1 VTSCSASARE
11 RRARQPSNVNG
22 ALRGLVDLTP
32 ISSSTALLCL
42 DRLNTEDHDAAG
54 TSSICAADNAANEV
68 LSPDRLIDVAYERGL
83 EAKLRRLDWQELQ
96 IAASADPV
104 LLLLRNGNV
113 VIALRSGPDSPDEI
127 VVYDP
132 LYRDGE
138 DFLLPRGALEP
149 EWDGDAVILKRL
161 SVTAKRPHGSFVSAL
176 SFCAI
181 IVSFGLL
188 IFYPREAG
196 KEIPEFAPAQR
207 VTSSALVPTENVT
220 GSAIPAKKTG
230 VLAQAPLTE
239 PEPDLRKTSLS
250 PDLDNAVAS
259 STAAPRPSATNEP
272 EGLEN
277 KLEPDMA
284 EMPLVTQPEPNAA
297 TRALFPD
304 LERRAVLSRATPNV
318 MPAPEPE
325 VATTPESPDPNA
337 AVKLPGTA
345 TAAEAAARPA
355 NAAGGSAIPTETT
368 AGHASRGEIGE
379 LYTGTPTG
387 SLKDLGQSGGATMAT
402 APGNAPSLS
411 SAAIKAL
418 MARGDAL
425 ISTRDLVSARLFYER
440 AADAGDGQA
449 ALRLGETYDPAFLM
463 RAQLTGVR
471 GDASLAARWY
481 RRARELGADDAEL
494 LLKALTPERGSNLP

>member
-1 VTSCSASARE
+1 VPRPMVLKYWWAASRTSASPSFAFTAI
-11 RRARQPSNVNG
+11 RAM
-22 ALRGLVDLTP
+22 LTMKRGLTP
-32 ISSSTALLCL
+32 SRRPECTCRYWCTPAPSARGSRSTCKQV
-42 DRLNTEDHDAAG
+42 
-54 TSSICAADNAANEV
+54 ANPV
-68 LSPDRLIDVAYERGL
+68 NDT
-83 EAKLRRLDWQELQ
+83 
-96 IAASADPV
+96 ADPV

-113 VIALRSGPDSPDEI
+113 VIALRSSRDSPDEI

-161 SVTAKRPHGSFVSAL
+161 SVTAKRPHASFVSAL

-181 IVSFGLL
+181 TVSFGLL

-220 GSAIPAKKTG
+220 GSATPAKKTG

-239 PEPDLRKTSLS
+239 SEPDLRKTSLS
-250 PDLDNAVAS
+250 PGLDNAVAS
-259 STAAPRPSATNEP
+259 STDAPRPSATNEP

-277 KLEPDMA
+277 KREPDMA
-284 EMPLVTQPEPNAA
+284 EMLLVTQPEPNAA

-304 LERRAVLSRATPNV
+304 LERRAVLSRDTPNV
-318 MPAPEPE
+318 MPEPEPE

-345 TAAEAAARPA
+345 RAAESAARPA

-368 AGHASRGEIGE
+368 ARQASRGEIGE
-379 LYTGTPTG
+379 LYTGTPG